1 MLFIQKDQKL
11 NIKQIK
17 MIPAILIGRGGSVGL
32 PNKNILPILSRP
44 LMSYP
49 LLAAKNSKYVDK
61 VFVSTDSQEIM
72 NVAKKL
78 GAEVIDRPNDLA
90 TSEAS
95 VESAFVHAYECIKKM
110 NSENIE
116 YIVILMC
123 NAVSVLPETIDKGVD
138 ILNSKKEFDSAVTV
152 SGYDMFTPI
161 RARKIDKDGSLIPF
175 IPFENF
181 DFTIDSNRQK
191 KDLVYF
197 HDCGV
202 SIVRPKCLENI
213 EDGLLPQKWM
223 GKKIFPLTQRGVLD
237 VDYDY
242 ELPIVEHWLKTNGFT
257 EKELPYKL
265 KKK

>member
-95 VESAFVHAYECIKKM
+95 VES
-110 NSENIE
+110 
-116 YIVILMC
+116 
-123 NAVSVLPETIDKGVD
+123 
-138 ILNSKKEFDSAVTV
+138 
-152 SGYDMFTPI
+152 
-161 RARKIDKDGSLIPF
+161 
-175 IPFENF
+175 
-181 DFTIDSNRQK
+181 
-191 KDLVYF
+191 
-197 HDCGV
+197 
-202 SIVRPKCLENI
+202 
-213 EDGLLPQKWM
+213 
-223 GKKIFPLTQRGVLD
+223 
-237 VDYDY
+237 
-242 ELPIVEHWLKTNGFT
+242 
-257 EKELPYKL
+257 
-265 KKK
+265 